1 MSWAKTGRHKFVP
14 IKNNHRYGLFFILP
28 MVKQGLLI
36 LLLGCLALSA
46 WAQKA
51 VPISAALL
59 RADTLSMDATRYML
73 KGKHDSALKL
83 LERSLLLAQQEK
95 SDIMIAKCYNSLSIM
110 QLMQGRYAQSWHY
123 LHLAEPYL
131 KKIDHSEIIF
141 TNMMLRSNLYN
152 FTGKKDSAIY
162 QYKLAEQFADKMDPY
177 RKYEVYIAMA
187 ELFNRTGD
195 HAKAK
200 YYYLQTYNLTS
211 KRTERP
217 EHGYILVLII
227 NYFMTQNL
235 PQQAA
240 AFIAEYEALMEQRE
254 RKKFDDPMRELLRGV
269 LDKRLESNVGF
280 MQKLKDSALQN
291 NQPYQAIVAN
301 TYLIRHY
308 EKTNELEKALHLAGE
323 NESLVKATGQIE
335 DVYSAK
341 KIRYGLL
348 LKMNRYEAAANLSDE
363 LFGLKD
369 SILKLQNR
377 RQVTEIETR
386 YETQKKQKEIEVLT
400 YQQSLDAKS
409 LALLGSEKQLAQ
421 LLLTQEMLKRD
432 GLLREN
438 ELMDSVLK
446 SEQAYSVAARQEK
459 EKQQALSEAL
469 GRENELK
476 ALQLKRDKATIWQLG
491 IAAGLLLVMGFAIFG
506 LYRSQ
511 KKKNALIQKQ
521 AADLEVLMQEIHHR
535 VKNNLQVVSSLL
547 DLQSHTISDAQASAA
562 VKEGKNRVQ
571 SMALIHQNLYSE
583 GNIKGIKV
591 REYIQN
597 LVYTLCGSYNITNDK
612 VRVTMDIDDLNLDID
627 TMIPLGL
634 VLNELVSNSFKYAF
648 TEDRP
653 GTLDILLKQQET
665 KLHLSV
671 SDNGV
676 GFPETMD
683 LKTAQSFGIKMIK
696 AFAQKLKAQLHI
708 YNQNGAV
715 VQMQITKFKTA

>member
-1 MSWAKTGRHKFVP
+1 M
-14 IKNNHRYGLFFILP
+14 
-28 MVKQGLLI
+28 I
-36 LLLGCLALSA
+36 LLLGCLALPA
-46 WAQKA
+46 LAQKA

-59 RADTLSMDATRYML
+59 RADTLSINASRYML

-83 LERSLLLAQQEK
+83 LEQSLLLAQQEK
-95 SDIMIAKCYNSLSIM
+95 SDIMIAKCYNSLSVM
-110 QLMQGRYAQSWHY
+110 QLMQGRYTQSRHY
-123 LHLAEPYL
+123 LQLAAPYL

-141 TNMMLRSNLYN
+141 TNMMLWSNLYN

-162 QYKLAEQFADKMDPY
+162 QYKLAEQYADKMDPY

-200 YYYLQTYNLTS
+200 YYYLQTYQLTS

-227 NYFMTQNL
+227 NYFMTQNM

-254 RKKFDDPMRELLRGV
+254 RKKFDDPMKELLRGM
-269 LDKRLESNVGF
+269 LDKRLENNVAF
-280 MQKLKDSALQN
+280 MQKLKDSGLQN

-308 EKTNELEKALHLAGE
+308 EKTNELEKALQLAGE
-323 NESLVKATGQIE
+323 NESLIKATGQIE

-341 KIRYGLL
+341 KIHYGLL

-400 YQQSLDAKS
+400 YQKSLDAQS

-446 SEQAYSVAARQEK
+446 SEQAYGVAVRQEK

-469 GRENELK
+469 GRENQLK
-476 ALQLKRDKATIWQLG
+476 AQQLKRDKATIWQLG
-491 IAAGLLLVMGFAIFG
+491 LAAGLLLVMGFAIFW

-511 KKKNALIQKQ
+511 KNKNALIQKQ

-612 VRVTMDIDDLNLDID
+612 VKVTTDIDDLNLDID

-653 GTLDILLKQQET
+653 GTLDILLKQHET
-665 KLHLSV
+665 MLHLSV
-671 SDNGV
+671 SDNGI

>member
-1 MSWAKTGRHKFVP
+1 M
-14 IKNNHRYGLFFILP
+14 
-28 MVKQGLLI
+28 I
-36 LLLGCLALSA
+36 LLLGCLALPA
-46 WAQKA
+46 LAQKA

-59 RADTLSMDATRYML
+59 RADTLSINASRYML

-83 LERSLLLAQQEK
+83 LEQSLLLAQQEK

-110 QLMQGRYAQSWHY
+110 QLMQGRYTQSRHY
-123 LHLAEPYL
+123 LQLAAPYL

-141 TNMMLRSNLYN
+141 TNMMLWSNLYN

-162 QYKLAEQFADKMDPY
+162 QYKLAEQYADKMDPY

-200 YYYLQTYNLTS
+200 YYYLQTYQLTS

-227 NYFMTQNL
+227 NYFMTQNM

-254 RKKFDDPMRELLRGV
+254 RKKFDDPMKELLRGM
-269 LDKRLESNVGF
+269 LDKRLENNVDF
-280 MQKLKDSALQN
+280 MQKLKDSGLQN

-308 EKTNELEKALHLAGE
+308 EKKNELEKALQLAGE
-323 NESLVKATGQIE
+323 NESLIKATGQIE

-341 KIRYGLL
+341 KIHYGLL

-400 YQQSLDAKS
+400 YQKSLDAQS

-446 SEQAYSVAARQEK
+446 SEQAYGVAVRQEK

-469 GRENELK
+469 GRENQLK
-476 ALQLKRDKATIWQLG
+476 AQQLKRDKATIWQLG
-491 IAAGLLLVMGFAIFG
+491 LAAGLLLVMGFAIFW

-612 VRVTMDIDDLNLDID
+612 VKVTTDIDDLNLDID

-665 KLHLSV
+665 MLHLSV
-671 SDNGV
+671 SDNGI